1 MKHALTYLFPFLCLL
16 CCMSCTKEELNEDF
30 LSGNWVVESSNETV
44 VGFWGYATF
53 MSSDNVS
60 FDNTDRVKITRPA
73 HNGVDQLVFDFDY
86 RIMTPKDK
94 GSYLE
99 ITVSSYYAVDP
110 FGRVPFY
117 ISGTSH
123 NRLYLNKV
131 YDDNISNELVV
142 LKRVSK

>member
-53 MSSDNVS
+53 MQGDVVH
-60 FDNTDRVKITRPA
+60 FDKSGRIKITRPA
-73 HNGVDQLVFDFDY
+73 SKVRDQLVFDYGY
-86 RIMTPKDK
+86 RIVTPKDK